1 MKPEE
6 NFKEFWKKV
15 LAEVQL
21 EVTPVVFGTIISRT
35 HLEQLDDNGALVLC
49 ADEFI
54 RKNMEKKYFAI
65 VQEAL
70 NRIAKKDIKLVLGVK
85 TISATA
91 EKKAGQD
98 VKDLGPLFQPKDPNE
113 VLNEKISKS
122 GLTSKYTFENY
133 ITGKNNQLATAIAKA
148 VAEKPGEIYNPVFI
162 YSGVGLGKTHL
173 MQAIGNFILKNKPG
187 MKVIYTTGES
197 FTNEMIDAIQS
208 GKGKGRYASN
218 DFRNK
223 YRKADVF
230 LIDDI
235 QFIAGK
241 DATQEEFFH
250 TFNALYLSQKQI
262 VITSD
267 KPPKDFTNLEERIS
281 SRFNSGIIVDMQTPD
296 FETRI
301 AILRARRDKDV
312 DPINNEVINVIAENV
327 TSNVRELE
335 GAYLRILSY
344 AKATGEEITPET
356 AMVTLGQTIKE
367 KSKKPVNM
375 NEILNAV
382 CSYYSIKSSDIKG
395 KKRTK
400 ELVLPRQVVM
410 YLIKDLTNTPYI
422 SIGDFLGGRDH
433 TTVMYG
439 VDKIGQDLK
448 EKQAIK
454 QDIVNVKQMLFSA

>member
-6 NFKEFWKKV
+6 NHKEFWKKV

-21 EVTPVVFGTIISRT
+21 EVTPVVYGTIISRT
-35 HLEQLDDNGALVLC
+35 HLEQLEDNTALVFC

-54 RKNMEKKYFAI
+54 RKNVEKKYYAI

-70 NRIAKKDIKLVLGVK
+70 NRIAKKDVKLVLGVK
-85 TISATA
+85 AAGTM
-91 EKKAGQD
+91 EKKPVND
-98 VKDLGPLFQPKDPNE
+98 PVDLGPLFQPKDPNE
-113 VLNEKISKS
+113 ILNEKINKS
-122 GLTSKYTFENY
+122 GLTPKYTFESY
-133 ITGKNNQLATAIAKA
+133 ITGKNNQLATAIARA

-223 YRKADVF
+223 YRKADVL

-301 AILRARRDKDV
+301 AILRARRDKDM
-312 DPINNEVINVIAENV
+312 DPISNEVINIIAESV

-335 GAYLRILSY
+335 GAYLRVLSFS
-344 AKATGEEITPET
+344 KATGEEITPE
-356 AMVTLGQTIKE
+356 AALMTLGQTIKE

-382 CSYYSIKSSDIKG
+382 CNYYSIKSVDIKG

-410 YLIKDLTNTPYI
+410 YLIKELTNTPYMG
-422 SIGDFLGGRDH
+422 IGDFLGGRDH

-439 VDKIGQDLK
+439 VEKIGQDIK
-448 EKQAIK
+448 EKHEIH

>member
-35 HLEQLDDNGALVLC
+35 HLEQLDDNSALVLC

-54 RKNMEKKYFAI
+54 RKNVEKKYHAI

-85 TISATA
+85 TISATT
-91 EKKAGQD
+91 EKRIGQD
-98 VKDLGPLFQPKDPNE
+98 PKDLGPLFQPKDPNE

-187 MKVIYTTGES
+187 MRVIYTTGES

-281 SRFNSGIIVDMQTPD
+281 SRFNSGIIVDMQSPD

-312 DPINNEVINVIAENV
+312 DPISNEVISVIAENV

-344 AKATGEEITPET
+344 AKATGEEITTET
-356 AMVTLGQTIKE
+356 AMATLGQTIKE
-367 KSKKPVNM
+367 KNKKPVNM

-410 YLIKDLTNTPYI
+410 YLIKDLTNTPYM

-439 VDKIGQDLK
+439 VDKIGNDLK
-448 EKQAIK
+448 EKQTIK

>member
-35 HLEQLDDNGALVLC
+35 HLEQLDDNSALVLC

-85 TISATA
+85 PISTTTD
-91 EKKAGQD
+91 KKIGQD
-98 VKDLGPLFQPKDPNE
+98 AKDLGPLFQPKDPNE
-113 VLNEKISKS
+113 LLNEKINKS

-301 AILRARRDKDV
+301 AILRARRDKDI

-344 AKATGEEITPET
+344 AKATGEEITPEI

-367 KSKKPVNM
+367 KNKKPVNM

-448 EKQAIK
+448 DKQTIK
-454 QDIVNVKQMLFSA
+454 QDIVNVKQMLFSV

>member
-6 NFKEFWKKV
+6 NYNEFWKKV

-35 HLEQLDDNGALVLC
+35 HLEKLDGSTALVLC

-54 RKNMEKKYFAI
+54 HKNVEKKYYAI

-70 NRIAKKDIKLVLGVK
+70 NRIAKKDIKMVLGVK
-85 TISATA
+85 SVNMSERKTLSDAR
-91 EKKAGQD
+91 
-98 VKDLGPLFQPKDPNE
+98 DLGPLFQPKDPNE

-122 GLTSKYTFENY
+122 GLTQKYTFENY
-133 ITGKNNQLATAIAKA
+133 ITGKNNQLAIAIARA

-223 YRKADVF
+223 YRKADVL

-267 KPPKDFTNLEERIS
+267 KPPKDFTNLEERVS

-301 AILRARRDKDV
+301 AILRARRDKDM
-312 DPINNEVINVIAENV
+312 DPISNEVINIIAESV

-335 GAYLRILSY
+335 GAYLRVLSF
-344 AKATGEEITPET
+344 AKATGEEITPEG
-356 AMVTLGQTIKE
+356 ALMTLGQTLKE

-382 CSYYSIKSSDIKG
+382 CSYYSIKSVDIKG

-400 ELVLPRQVVM
+400 DLVLPRQVVM
-410 YLIKDLTNTPYI
+410 YLIKELTNTPYMG
-422 SIGDFLGGRDH
+422 IGDFLGGRDH

-439 VDKIGQDLK
+439 VEKIGTDLQQ
-448 EKQAIK
+448 KQEIK

>member
-1 MKPEE
+1 M
-6 NFKEFWKKV
+6 
-15 LAEVQL
+15 AE
-21 EVTPVVFGTIISRT
+21 R
-35 HLEQLDDNGALVLC
+35 
-49 ADEFI
+49 
-54 RKNMEKKYFAI
+54 
-65 VQEAL
+65 
-70 NRIAKKDIKLVLGVK
+70 
-85 TISATA
+85 
-91 EKKAGQD
+91 
-98 VKDLGPLFQPKDPNE
+98 
-113 VLNEKISKS
+113 
-122 GLTSKYTFENY
+122 
-133 ITGKNNQLATAIAKA
+133 
-148 VAEKPGEIYNPVFI
+148 PGEIYNPVFI

-230 LIDDI
+230 LIDDV

-250 TFNALYLSQKQI
+250 TFNALYLAQKQI

-296 FETRI
+296 VETRI
-301 AILRARRDKDV
+301 AILRARRDKDG
-312 DPINNEVINVIAENV
+312 DTISNEVINIIAETV
-327 TSNVRELE
+327 TTNIRELE
-335 GAYLRILSY
+335 GAYLRLLSV
-344 AKATGEEITPET
+344 AKATGTDVTPDT
-356 AMVTLGQTIKE
+356 ALLTLGQTIKE
-367 KSKKPVNM
+367 RNKKPVNM

-382 CSYYSIKSSDIKG
+382 CNYYSIKSADLKG

-410 YLIKDLTNTPYI
+410 FLIKDLTNTPYMT
-422 SIGDFLGGRDH
+422 IGDFLGGRDH
-433 TTVMYG
+433 TTVMHG
-439 VDKIGQDLK
+439 VDKIG
-448 EKQAIK
+448 EEVRTKQTIRE
-454 QDIVNVKQMLFSA
+454 DIVNVKQMLFSE

>member
-1 MKPEE
+1 MRPEE
-6 NFKEFWKKV
+6 NLKEFWKKV
-15 LAEVQL
+15 LAEIQL

-35 HLEQLDDNGALVLC
+35 VLEKLDNDTAAVSC
-49 ADEFI
+49 VDDFI
-54 RKNMEKKYFAI
+54 KKNIEKKYAAI
-65 VQEAL
+65 MQEAL
-70 NRIAKKDIKLVLGVK
+70 NRIARKDMKLVFSVSPTQHGD
-85 TISATA
+85 
-91 EKKAGQD
+91 KKPLNPTE
-98 VKDLGPLFQPKDPNE
+98 LGPLFQTKDPNE
-113 VLNEKISKS
+113 LLSEKITKS
-122 GLTSKYTFENY
+122 NLTPKYTFESY
-133 ITGKNNQLATAIAKA
+133 ITGKNNQLATAIARA
-148 VAEKPGEIYNPVFI
+148 VAERPGEIYNPVFI

-230 LIDDI
+230 LIDDV

-250 TFNALYLSQKQI
+250 TFNALYLAQKQI

-296 FETRI
+296 VETRI
-301 AILRARRDKDV
+301 AILRARRDKDG
-312 DPINNEVINVIAENV
+312 DPISNEVINIIAETV
-327 TSNVRELE
+327 TTNIRELE
-335 GAYLRILSY
+335 GAYLRLLSV
-344 AKATGEEITPET
+344 AKATGTDVTPDT
-356 AMVTLGQTIKE
+356 ALLTLGQTIKE
-367 KSKKPVNM
+367 RNKKPVNM

-382 CSYYSIKSSDIKG
+382 CNYYSIKSADLKG

-410 YLIKDLTNTPYI
+410 FLIKDLTNTPYMT
-422 SIGDFLGGRDH
+422 IGDFLGGRDH
-433 TTVMYG
+433 TTVMHG
-439 VDKIGQDLK
+439 VDKIG
-448 EKQAIK
+448 EEVRTKQTIRE
-454 QDIVNVKQMLFSA
+454 DIVNVKQMLFSE